1 MKLVRW
7 DRAFKM
13 ARTEH
18 SVDPDRTYM
27 SGLNRR
33 EIDVQAGEDVILVI
47 IDLSMEAHENA

>member
-1 MKLVRW
+1 
-7 DRAFKM
+7 M